1 MNAVNANIAT
11 FGHQVARTRDGEV
24 FATVRLADQ
33 PGKNFSTAAYML
45 GLPVWVLFLCS
56 FVYPIGF
63 VGVAFLCFNIWSVSH
78 RLARIEVDG
87 GSWWYANRSTIWRLM
102 KEEFLLLTYQVL
114 ALATLPTIIIGAG
127 FTVAYGIQVYR
138 IQRRVGEKHLPEWLD
153 NAVKGLERDYPASA
167 RKVATTIVEVPVI
180 PTVTGEQLADMQAR
194 MRADF
199 DRLAT
204 LTPFDTGQPELIKA
218 WKDSNTRYLEHL
230 MQEGDKLTRAAWD
243 DAIGIF
249 NAAKDNV
256 DLARGGLRQSV
267 TEAEAALTAYTID
280 EASIVVERSGTLE
293 GAMNAA
299 RLAPKTFTQQLRLDR
314 GTTVAMTKL
323 ATGNLPWQA
332 AAAFA
337 VFSLVMMGVNHSK
350 LMRQL
355 KELEGQ
361 IVGQAEAV
369 RGDITLIES
378 ELRLR
383 LIPQFDG
390 LSALLQRLR
399 EGVSQ
404 LSEAEAKVGRGNAKA
419 EAFHLACAVREAHYL
434 LEMKAGN

>member
-1 MNAVNANIAT
+1 MNANIAT
-11 FGHQVARTRDGEV
+11 HGHQVARARDGEV
-24 FATVRLADQ
+24 FAMVRLADE
-33 PGKNFSTAAYML
+33 PGKNFGTAAFFL
-45 GLPVWVLFLCS
+45 GLPVWALLICS
-56 FVYPIGF
+56 FAYPVGF
-63 VGVAFLCFNIWSVSH
+63 VGVAILTPQAWAVSK
-78 RLARIEVDG
+78 RLARIEVEG
-87 GSWWYANRSTIWRLM
+87 GSWWYANRSTIWRIM
-102 KEEFLLLTYQVL
+102 KEELFVLMFQLLAVGTLMTIL
-114 ALATLPTIIIGAG
+114 LPTV
-127 FTVAYGIQVYR
+127 FTVAALVPIFTLRKLVSDKNYA
-138 IQRRVGEKHLPEWLD
+138 KWMD
-153 NAVKGLERDYPASA
+153 DAVAGLERNHPNSA
-167 RKVATTIVEVPVI
+167 RHVIRPVVEVPVI
-180 PTVTGEQLADMQAR
+180 PTVTSQQLADMQSR
-194 MRADF
+194 MRTDF
-199 DRLAT
+199 DRLET
-204 LTPFDTGQPELIKA
+204 LRPFDTERPELIKA

-230 MQEGDKLTRAAWD
+230 LQEGDKLTRAAWD

-249 NAAKDNV
+249 NAAKDHV
-256 DLARGGLRQSV
+256 DVARGGLRQSMMA
-267 TEAEAALTAYTID
+267 AETALAAYTID
-280 EASIVVERSGTLE
+280 EASIVAERSGTLE
-293 GAMNAA
+293 GAMKAA

-314 GTTVAMTKL
+314 GTTVAVTKV

-361 IVGQAEAV
+361 LVGQAEAV

-390 LSALLQRLR
+390 LATLLQRLR

-404 LSEAEAKVGRGNAKA
+404 LSEAEAEVGRGNAKA
-419 EAFHLACAVREAHYL
+419 EAFYLACAVREAHYL

>member
-1 MNAVNANIAT
+1 MNANIAT

-33 PGKNFSTAAYML
+33 PGKNFGTAAFFL
-45 GLPVWVLFLCS
+45 GVPIWALLICS
-56 FVYPIGF
+56 FAYPVGFIG
-63 VGVAFLCFNIWSVSH
+63 VVILTPQAWAVSK
-78 RLARIEVDG
+78 RLARIEVEG
-87 GSWWYANRSTIWRLM
+87 GSWWYANRSTIWRIM
-102 KEEFLLLTYQVL
+102 KEELFVLMFQGLAIGTLMTILLPIAFTGA
-114 ALATLPTIIIGAG
+114 ALVPIFNLRKL
-127 FTVAYGIQVYR
+127 VS
-138 IQRRVGEKHLPEWLD
+138 EKNYAKWMD
-153 NAVKGLERDYPASA
+153 DAVTGLERNYPKSA
-167 RKVATTIVEVPVI
+167 RQLIRPVVEVPII
-180 PTVTGEQLADMQAR
+180 PTVTGEQLSNMQAM
-194 MRADF
+194 MRANF

-204 LTPFDTGQPELIKA
+204 LCPFDAERPELIKA

-230 MQEGDKLTRAAWD
+230 LQEGDKLTRAAWD

-256 DLARGGLRQSV
+256 DVARGGLRQSV
-267 TEAEAALTAYTID
+267 TAAETALAAYTID

-299 RLAPKTFTQQLRLDR
+299 RLAPKTFTQQLRFDR

-350 LMRQL
+350 LLRQL

-361 IVGQAEAV
+361 LIGQAEAV

-390 LSALLQRLR
+390 LAALLVRLQN
-399 EGVSQ
+399 G
-404 LSEAEAKVGRGNAKA
+404 LADLHAAEVVVGHGNAKA
-419 EAFHLACAVREAHYL
+419 EAFHLACAVREAQYL

>member
-1 MNAVNANIAT
+1 MNANIAT

-33 PGKNFSTAAYML
+33 PGKNFGTAAFFL
-45 GLPVWVLFLCS
+45 GVPIWALLICS
-56 FVYPIGF
+56 FAYPVGFIG
-63 VGVAFLCFNIWSVSH
+63 VVILTPQAWAVSK
-78 RLARIEVDG
+78 RLARIEVEG
-87 GSWWYANRSTIWRLM
+87 GSWWYANRSTIWRIM
-102 KEEFLLLTYQVL
+102 KEELFVLMFQGLAIGTLMTILLPIAFTGA
-114 ALATLPTIIIGAG
+114 ALVPIFNLRKLVSDKNYA
-127 FTVAYGIQVYR
+127 
-138 IQRRVGEKHLPEWLD
+138 KWMD
-153 NAVKGLERDYPASA
+153 DAVTGLERNYPKSA
-167 RKVATTIVEVPVI
+167 RQLIRPVVEVPII
-180 PTVTGEQLADMQAR
+180 PTVTGEQLSNMQAM
-194 MRADF
+194 MRANF

-204 LTPFDTGQPELIKA
+204 LCPFDAERPELIKA

-230 MQEGDKLTRAAWD
+230 LQEGDKLTRAAWD

-256 DLARGGLRQSV
+256 DVARGGLQQSV
-267 TEAEAALTAYTID
+267 TAAEAALAAYTID

-299 RLAPKTFTQQLRLDR
+299 RLAPKTLTQQLRFDR
-314 GTTVAMTKL
+314 GTTVAMTKV

-337 VFSLVMMGVNHSK
+337 AFSLVMMAVNHSK
-350 LMRQL
+350 LLRQL

-361 IVGQAEAV
+361 LIGQAEAV

-383 LIPQFDG
+383 LVPQFDG
-390 LSALLQRLR
+390 LTALFNRLR
-399 EGVSQ
+399 EGVSE
-404 LSEAEAKVGRGNAKA
+404 LSAAEAQVGRGKAQA